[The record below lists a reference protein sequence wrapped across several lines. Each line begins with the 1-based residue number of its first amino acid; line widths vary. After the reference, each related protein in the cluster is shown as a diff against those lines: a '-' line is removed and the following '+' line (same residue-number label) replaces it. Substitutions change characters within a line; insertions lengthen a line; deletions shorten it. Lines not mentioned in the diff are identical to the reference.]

1 MSTMAAPTLV
11 LIAGFARAGKDT
23 LASGILEW
31 STRPSRKQ
39 NFADY
44 LKDASNDFLMSL
56 NLPGDFHQEAFK
68 VQHRDFLVAAGRL
81 ARSIDVDIFAK
92 NLANFC
98 PIQMTPD
105 QLAPETVVCSDWR
118 YSNELEVCQD
128 VLLDLGWKVRT
139 IYVSTAGI
147 GPANPEELDSIAEI
161 RERHSFDLELTFAP
175 NSRNTIMQE
184 GRYIAKTWR
193 L

>member
-1 MSTMAAPTLV
+1 MSNMAAPTLV

-44 LKDASNDFLMSL
+44 LKDAGNDFLMSL
-56 NLPGDFHQEAFK
+56 NLPGDFHNETFK
-68 VQHRDFLVAAGRL
+68 CQNRDFLVAAGRL

-98 PIQMTPD
+98 PIQMDPAGV
-105 QLAPETVVCSDWR
+105 APETVVCSDWR
-118 YSNELEVCQD
+118 YANELAVCKD
-128 VLLDLGWKVRT
+128 VLHELGWRVRT
-139 IYVSTAGI
+139 IYVATAGV
-147 GPANPEELDSIAEI
+147 GPANKEELDSICAI
-161 RERHSFDLELTFAP
+161 REQHAFDLELTFAP

-184 GRYIAKTWR
+184 GRYIAKSWK

>member
-1 MSTMAAPTLV
+1 MAAPTLV
-11 LIAGFARAGKDT
+11 LVAGFARAGKDT

>member
-1 MSTMAAPTLV
+1 MAAPTLV
-11 LIAGFARAGKDT
+11 LICGYARAGKDT

-31 STRPSRKQ
+31 STRPARKQ

-44 LKDASNDFLMSL
+44 LKDAANDYLMSL
-56 NLPGDFHQEAFK
+56 NLEGDFHNEAFK

-81 ARSIDVDIFAK
+81 ARSLDEDIFAK
-92 NLANFC
+92 NLANFI
-98 PIQMTPD
+98 PIQMTPGE
-105 QLAPETVVCSDWR
+105 QAPETVVCSDWR
-118 YSNELEVCQD
+118 YVNELEVTQD
-128 VLLDLGWKVRT
+128 ILHEIGWKVRT

-147 GPANPEELDSIAEI
+147 GPANNEELESILAI
-161 RERHSFDLELTFAP
+161 REQYAFDLEITFAP

>member
-1 MSTMAAPTLV
+1 MTAMAAPTLV

-44 LKDASNDFLMSL
+44 LKDAGNDFLMSL
-56 NLPGDFHQEAFK
+56 NLPGDFHNEQFK
-68 VQHRDFLVAAGRL
+68 CQHRDFLVAAGRL

>member
-1 MSTMAAPTLV
+1 MTSMAAPTLV
-11 LIAGFARAGKDT
+11 LVAGFARAGKDT

-184 GRYIAKTWR
+184 GRYIARSWR

>member
-1 MSTMAAPTLV
+1 MTSMAAPTLV
-11 LIAGFARAGKDT
+11 LVAGFARAGKDT

>member
-1 MSTMAAPTLV
+1 MSNMAAPTLV

-56 NLPGDFHQEAFK
+56 NLEGDFHQETFK
-68 VQHRDFLVAAGRL
+68 VRHRDFLVAAGRL

-118 YSNELEVCQD
+118 YVNELEVCQE
-128 VLLDLGWKVRT
+128 VLHDLGWKVRT

-147 GPANPEELDSIAEI
+147 GPANAEELDSIAEI
-161 RERHSFDLELTFAP
+161 RQRHAFDLELTFAP

-184 GRYIAKTWR
+184 GRYIAKSWR

>member
-1 MSTMAAPTLV
+1 MTSMAAPTLV
-11 LIAGFARAGKDT
+11 LVAGFARAGKDT

-128 VLLDLGWKVRT
+128 VLIDLGWKVRT

>member
-1 MSTMAAPTLV
+1 MSNMAAPTLV

-56 NLPGDFHQEAFK
+56 NLEGDFHQETFK
-68 VQHRDFLVAAGRL
+68 VRHRDFLVAAGRL

-118 YSNELEVCQD
+118 YVNELEVCQE
-128 VLLDLGWKVRT
+128 VLHDLGWKVRT
-139 IYVSTAGI
+139 IYVSTAGV
-147 GPANPEELDSIAEI
+147 GPANDEELDSIAEI
-161 RERHSFDLELTFAP
+161 RERHAFDLELTFAP

-184 GRYIAKTWR
+184 GRYIAKSWR

>member
-1 MSTMAAPTLV
+1 MTTMAAPTLV

-56 NLPGDFHQEAFK
+56 NLMGDFHNEAFK
-68 VQHRDFLVAAGRL
+68 VEHRDFLVAAGRL

-118 YSNELEVCQD
+118 YVNELEVCQE
-128 VLLDLGWKVRT
+128 VLIDLGWKVRT
-139 IYVSTAGI
+139 IYVATAGV
-147 GPANPEELDSIAEI
+147 GPANKEELDSICAI
-161 RERHSFDLELTFAP
+161 REQHAFDLELTFAP
-175 NSRNTIMQE
+175 NTRNTIMQE

>member
-1 MSTMAAPTLV
+1 MTSMAAPTLV
-11 LIAGFARAGKDT
+11 LVAGFARAGKDT

-139 IYVSTAGI
+139 IYVSTASI